1 MTFKAPR
8 AVGATLALALALAAV
23 PGAASAQS
31 ALDVSQAQAFM
42 GSWTLAMTSQ
52 MGNFNMGLEF
62 TDMAGKVGATLD
74 FPDAGMNQA
83 ITEISKDGEDLVLA
97 FVGEAQGQTFDAV
110 ITLTPTAA
118 DAVDVYFDIAAGAFA
133 MTGTGTKAAS

>member
-1 MTFKAPR
+1 MSFKTPRALALGLTVALLAAAPR
-8 AVGATLALALALAAV
+8 AAT
-23 PGAASAQS
+23 SQS
-31 ALDVSQAQAFM
+31 ALDVSQAPSFI

-52 MGNFNMGLEF
+52 MGNFSMGLELA
-62 TDMAGKVGATLD
+62 DMAGKVGATLD

-83 ITEISKDGEDLVLA
+83 ITDISMDAESLVLA

-110 ITLTPTAA
+110 ITLTPTTA

-133 MTGTGTKAAS
+133 MTGTGTKAGG

>member
-1 MTFKAPR
+1 MSFKAPR
-8 AVGATLALALALAAV
+8 ALALALALAAL
-23 PGAASAQS
+23 PAAATSQS
-31 ALDVSQAQAFM
+31 ALDASQAQSFM

-52 MGNFNMGLEF
+52 MGDFNMGLEF
-62 TDMAGKVGATLD
+62 TDVAGKVGATLD
-74 FPDAGMNQA
+74 FPDAGMNQS
-83 ITEISKDGEDLVLA
+83 ITDISKDGENIVLA

-133 MTGTGTKAAS
+133 MTGTGTKAAG

>member
-1 MTFKAPR
+1 MKVQVSR
-8 AVGATLALALALAAV
+8 ALGAITIALLVAGSPVQAT
-23 PGAASAQS
+23 AQS
-31 ALDVSQAQAFM
+31 ALNAADAQAFL
-42 GSWTLAMTSQ
+42 GSWSLDMTSQ
-52 MGNFNMGLEF
+52 MGNFTMGLDL

-83 ITEISKDGEDLVLA
+83 ITDVSKDAESLVLA

-110 ITLTPTAA
+110 ITLTPTGA

-133 MTGTGTKAAS
+133 MTGTGTKAAN